1 MLNNMERYRVVVTER
16 QLAINALYQKLENL
30 TLTAMDR
37 AVLIME
43 LEKLIN
49 E

>member
-1 MLNNMERYRVVVTER
+1 MISEK
-16 QLAINALYQKLENL
+16 QLAINALYEKLKDL

-37 AVLIME
+37 AVLIMD